1 MTDRVHMLTV
11 ALDRDYRDDDPSLE
25 VLVTAIRA
33 LRRVVDVK
41 EHVVDGDLY
50 VAEMRVKTE
59 LTKKL
64 YEVLRTD
71 K

>member
-1 MTDRVHMLTV
+1 MLTV

>member
-1 MTDRVHMLTV
+1 MTDRIHMLTV
-11 ALDRDYRDDDPSLE
+11 ALDRDYRDDDPKLE
-25 VLVTAIRA
+25 ALVTAIRA
-33 LRRVVDVK
+33 LKCVVEVQ

-59 LTKKL
+59 LTRKL
-64 YEVLRTD
+64 YEVLRFD